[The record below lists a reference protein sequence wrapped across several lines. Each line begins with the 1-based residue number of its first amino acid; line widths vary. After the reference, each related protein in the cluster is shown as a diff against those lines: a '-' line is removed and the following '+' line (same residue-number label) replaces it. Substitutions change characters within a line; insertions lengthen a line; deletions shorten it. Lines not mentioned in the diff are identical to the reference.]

1 MLKRAAV
8 FLLLCGVVLPVWAE
22 PTQDDLKRIEAQLRQ
37 ERQTQKEAKRR
48 SSQLAGEIRSVQR
61 QMVRSA
67 QSVQEKQ
74 EALAKLEEQLKELK
88 EKEAALQAEIDLT
101 DKQIVQLMTGLQT
114 LALRPKEL
122 ALLEPDTPVNA
133 LRSHLLMKQSLP
145 IVNTKNKQLLL
156 DLEDLSQTK
165 AAIEEKHQN
174 MKQLAA
180 QLSERT
186 TQMNKLIKQKEV
198 LQARYD
204 ESHKKAQQRIISLAS
219 QAKDIKDLLAKLQAE
234 KQRRLAEQR
243 RRAAELAAQ
252 KAAEK
257 EGAYT
262 DTGYPVG
269 VPSGSFKKAKGS
281 LSYPVRGQIVETFGA
296 TAASGAHAKG
306 LTLMAAPGAHV
317 IAPFDGTVLFSGPF
331 KAYGQLLI
339 IDNGDDYLTL
349 LAGMEQ
355 INASVGQEVLA
366 GEPVGIMKSTPSKLY
381 IEIRQDGQAIDPQ
394 PWFRSK

>member
-1 MLKRAAV
+1 MLKRAVV
-8 FLLLCGVVLPVWAE
+8 FLLLCGVALPTWAE

-48 SSQLAGEIRSVQR
+48 SSELAGEIRSVQR

-67 QSVQEKQ
+67 QSVQEK
-74 EALAKLEEQLKELK
+74 EEVLAQLEEQLKTLQQKESEL
-88 EKEAALQAEIDLT
+88 QQEIDLT
-101 DKQIVQLMTGLQT
+101 DKQMVRLMTGLQT

-156 DLEDLSQTK
+156 DLEELSRTK
-165 AAIEEKHQN
+165 SEIEEKRQDV
-174 MKQLAA
+174 KQVAA

-204 ESHKKAQQRIISLAS
+204 ESHKKAQKRIVSLAS
-219 QAKDIKDLLAKLQAE
+219 QAKDLKDLLLKLQAE

-243 RRAAELAAQ
+243 RRAAELAARQ
-252 KAAEK
+252 AATPK
-257 EGAYT
+257 VAYT
-262 DTGYPVG
+262 EPGYPVG
-269 VPSGSFKKAKGS
+269 VPSGSFQKARGS

-296 TAASGAHAKG
+296 TTASGAHAKG
-306 LTLMAAPGAHV
+306 VTLLAAPGAHV

-355 INASVGQEVLA
+355 MNAVVGQEVLA
-366 GEPVGIMKSTPSKLY
+366 GEPIGIMKSSPSKLY
-381 IEIRQDGQAIDPQ
+381 IEIRKDGQAIDPQ
-394 PWFRSK
+394 PWFRSR